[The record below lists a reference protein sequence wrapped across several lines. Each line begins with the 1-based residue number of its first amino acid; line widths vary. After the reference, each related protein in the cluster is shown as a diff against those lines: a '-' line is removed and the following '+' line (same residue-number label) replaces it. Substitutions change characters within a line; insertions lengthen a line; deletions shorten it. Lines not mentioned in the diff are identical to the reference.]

1 MVAAVTNED
10 IAAVFEE
17 MADLLDIAG
26 DNPFKIRAYRN
37 AARTLR
43 NLPREAAELLQTGED
58 LTRLP
63 GIGKELAAKIR
74 ELVETGRL
82 GALQRL
88 HRRVPETLEQLL
100 QIPGLGPR
108 RVATLW
114 HALGIRDLRQLE
126 RAARAGRLDALP
138 GFGPK
143 TVQRILDAIREQRI
157 KDRRFLRHDAARH
170 AEDLCRWLQ
179 GAEGVERVVVAGSF
193 RRGRDTVGDLDI
205 LVTVRDGTDVMDRFT
220 RWPRVAEVASR
231 GITRS
236 TVYLRNGLQV
246 DLRVVA
252 PEQFGAAL
260 AYFTGSR
267 AHSIRLRRMAQER
280 GLKINEYG
288 VFRDGENL
296 ADEREESV
304 YASLGLPWI
313 PPELRENRGEFEA
326 AREGRLPR
334 LVTRA
339 DLRGDLHCHTGA
351 SDGHGSLR
359 EMAEAAR
366 AAGLEYLAITDHSPH
381 IGVVH
386 GLDEDRLLRQLD
398 EIDRLNDELEGITLL
413 KGMEVDILEDGR
425 LDMPAAVL
433 ERLEVV
439 IGAVHSHFRLGRK
452 RQTARLLRALEHPQ
466 INLIAHPSA
475 RLIQRR
481 DPIDLDWPH
490 FLEAVAARGCLLE
503 LNSQPMRLDLDDL
516 HARQAKELG
525 IGIAIDSDAHGPA
538 DFALL
543 EEGVLQARR
552 GWLEPADVVNTL
564 PLDRL
569 RKRLRQARG

>member
-1 MVAAVTNED
+1 MSPEITNED

-43 NLPREAAELLQTGED
+43 NLPREAADLLRAGED

-82 GALQRL
+82 RALDKL
-88 HRRVPETLEQLL
+88 HRRVPESLEELL
-100 QIPGLGPR
+100 QIPGLGPK
-108 RVATLW
+108 RVAALW
-114 HALGIRDLRQLE
+114 HALGIRNLRQLE
-126 RAARAGRLDALP
+126 QAARSGELDKLP
-138 GFGPK
+138 GFGRK
-143 TVQRILDAIREQRI
+143 TIERILAAIEEKRV

-170 AEDLCRWLQ
+170 AEALRAWLLD
-179 GAEGVERVVVAGSF
+179 AEGVQQVVVAGSF
-193 RRGRDTVGDLDI
+193 RRGRDTVGDLDV
-205 LVTVRDGTDVMDRFT
+205 LVTVRDGTDVMTRFT
-220 RWPRVAEVASR
+220 GWARVARVVSR

-236 TVYLRNGLQV
+236 TVFLKNGLQV
-246 DLRVVA
+246 DLRVVL

-267 AHSIRLRRMAQER
+267 AHSIRLRRMAQEQ

-288 VFRDGENL
+288 VFRDGRIIAGET
-296 ADEREESV
+296 EESV
-304 YASLGLPWI
+304 YASVGLPWI

-326 AREGRLPR
+326 AREGRLPK
-334 LVTRA
+334 LIQRA
-339 DLRGDLHCHTGA
+339 DLRGDLHCHTEA

-366 AAGLEYLAITDHSPH
+366 AAGLEYLAVTDHSPH

-386 GLDEDRLLRQLD
+386 GLDENRLLRQLD
-398 EIDRLNDELEGITLL
+398 EIDRLNEELDGITLL

-425 LDMPAAVL
+425 LDMPDAVL
-433 ERLEVV
+433 SRLDVV
-439 IGAVHSHFRLGRK
+439 IGAVHSHFRLGRA
-452 RQTARLLRALEHPQ
+452 RQTRRLLRALENPCIH
-466 INLIAHPSA
+466 LIAHPSG

-481 DPIDLDWPH
+481 QPIDLDWPR
-490 FLEAVAARGCLLE
+490 FLDAVAERGCLLE
-503 LNSQPMRLDLDDL
+503 LNSQPLRLDLDDI
-516 HARQAKELG
+516 HARQAKERG
-525 IGIAIDSDAHGPA
+525 IGIAINSDAHGPA

-543 EEGVLQARR
+543 DEGVLQARR
-552 GWLEPADVVNTL
+552 GWLEAGDVINTL
-564 PLDRL
+564 PLDALRRRL
-569 RKRLRQARG
+569 ARARG